1 MGHPA
6 MWATRSEDESWY
18 RSAHHCSTVEGTVE
32 GIREGND
39 MNKGYWVVA
48 YRKVHDQAT
57 VKNYAALLVPALG
70 KFGGR
75 MLVSPTSVVTAK
87 EAGFEQMTIVVE
99 FDSYEIALAAY
110 ESDDHKK
117 MLAALGPGVE
127 RDFRIAEGV

>member
-1 MGHPA
+1 
-6 MWATRSEDESWY
+6 
-18 RSAHHCSTVEGTVE
+18 
-32 GIREGND
+32 

-48 YRKVHDQAT
+48 YRKVRDEAT

-70 KFGGR
+70 KFGAR

-87 EAGFEQMTIVVE
+87 EAGLQQMTIVVE

-117 MLAALGPGVE
+117 MLAALGGVE

>member
-1 MGHPA
+1 LKA
-6 MWATRSEDESWY
+6 FER
-18 RSAHHCSTVEGTVE
+18 
-32 GIREGND
+32 GND

-48 YRKVHDQAT
+48 YRKVGNEET
-57 VKNYAALLVPALG
+57 VKDYAALLVPALG

-75 MLVSPTSVVTAK
+75 LLVSPTGVVTAK
-87 EAGFEQMTIVVE
+87 EAGLQQMTIVVE
-99 FDSYEIALAAY
+99 FDGYEIALAAY

>member
-1 MGHPA
+1 
-6 MWATRSEDESWY
+6 
-18 RSAHHCSTVEGTVE
+18 
-32 GIREGND
+32 

-48 YRKVHDQAT
+48 YRKVPDMAT

-75 MLVSPTSVVTAK
+75 MLVSPTGVVTAK
-87 EAGFEQMTIVVE
+87 EAGLQQMTIVVE

-127 RDFRIAEGV
+127 RDFRIAEGGLAARSQLERRRSALRSDALLSDDETAR